1 MATEYRVQLDA
12 FEGPLDLLL
21 YLIRRAEV
29 EIIDIPIA
37 DLTDQFLSY
46 LGDLDKDHL
55 RIDIDTAGE
64 FLVMAATLME
74 IKSRMIARASE
85 PEAEGRDADA
95 DLTAEMDPAD
105 PRAELVRQLLEY
117 KKYRDMADGLDAR
130 RSWWNKRFPASP
142 AGVDDEQLDAAL
154 HDLDQVNLEDV
165 EVVDLVQAFAR
176 IIGSVDMT
184 RLGEHEVISDETPIE
199 LHAADIVE
207 RLEQARADGGGG
219 TSGGSGGGG
228 PMTLRMI
235 LTGRTRPEMI
245 GLFLALLDLI
255 RQQRVRV
262 RQEEEGDE
270 IILEACGE
278 DEVAGTRH

>member
-1 MATEYRVQLDA
+1 LAVTTEYRVQLDA

-29 EIIDIPIA
+29 EIIDIPIS

-46 LGDLDKDHL
+46 LGDLDKEHL

-85 PEAEGRDADA
+85 PEAERDESQA

-130 RSWWNKRFPASP
+130 RSWWSKRFPASP
-142 AGVDDEQLDAAL
+142 AGVDNEQLDAAL
-154 HDLDQVNLEDV
+154 HDLDQVDLEDV

-184 RLGEHEVISDETPIE
+184 RLGEHEVVTDETPIE

-207 RLEQARADGGGG
+207 RLEQAPPGPG
-219 TSGGSGGGG
+219 TG
-228 PMTLRMI
+228 MTLRAI

-255 RQQRVRV
+255 RQQRVSV
-262 RQEEEGDE
+262 RQEDETDE
-270 IILEACGE
+270 IIIEPQPE
-278 DEVAGTRH
+278 PDNE

>member
-29 EIIDIPIA
+29 EIIDIPISE
-37 DLTDQFLSY
+37 LTDQFLSY
-46 LGDLDKDHL
+46 LGDLDREDL

-85 PEAEGRDADA
+85 PEAERSENEA
-95 DLTAEMDPAD
+95 DLTAELDPAD

-130 RSWWNKRFPASP
+130 RSWWSKRFPASP

-154 HDLDQVNLEDV
+154 HDLDQVDLEDV
-165 EVVDLVQAFAR
+165 EVVDLVEAFAR
-176 IIGSVDMT
+176 IIGSVDMA
-184 RLGEHEVISDETPIE
+184 RLGEHEVVADETPIE

-207 RLEQARADGGGG
+207 RLEQARTADGGA
-219 TSGGSGGGG
+219 SGGGR

-255 RQQRVRV
+255 RQQRVSV
-262 RQEEEGDE
+262 RQEDEAGE
-270 IILEACGE
+270 IILEAREE
-278 DEVAGTRH
+278 DEAPGIRH

>member
-1 MATEYRVQLDA
+1 MQRGLAVTTEYRVQLDA

-29 EIIDIPIA
+29 EIVDIPIS

-46 LGDLDKDHL
+46 LGDLDKEHL

-85 PEAEGRDADA
+85 PETEGRDTDA

-130 RSWWNKRFPASP
+130 RSWWSKRFPASP

-154 HDLDQVNLEDV
+154 QDFDQVDLEDV

-176 IIGSVDMT
+176 IIGSVDMA
-184 RLGEHEVISDETPIE
+184 RLGEHEVVSDETPIE

-207 RLEQARADGGGG
+207 RLEQAPPGER
-219 TSGGSGGGG
+219 T
-228 PMTLRMI
+228 TLRTI

-255 RQQRVRV
+255 RRQRVRV
-262 RQEEEGDE
+262 LQEDEAGE
-270 IILEACGE
+270 IILEACEE
-278 DEVAGTRH
+278 DEALGTGH